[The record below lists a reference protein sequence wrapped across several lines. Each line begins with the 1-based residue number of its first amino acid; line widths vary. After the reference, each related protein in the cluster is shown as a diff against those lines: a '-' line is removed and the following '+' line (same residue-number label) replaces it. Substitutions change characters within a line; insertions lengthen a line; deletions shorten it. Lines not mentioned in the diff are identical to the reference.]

1 MGAVSGALSCVGLTY
16 FLDSKCPYDMGTL
29 NICMGILAGLVGITG
44 CCDVVEP
51 WASVIIGLVA
61 GVVFI
66 GF

>member
-1 MGAVSGALSCVGLTY
+1 
-16 FLDSKCPYDMGTL
+16 MGTL